1 MSDYNIREA
10 FEKIEDELIDSMMRN
25 FSRHRAEETKEGYNW
40 IQWQAEQLKSLEE
53 YRKHNAKK
61 FGKRFKTIN
70 GKVEEMIRTAKADGN
85 ASQEAEILEAVKDG
99 FKAPKKPSAHSTAEF
114 FKVND
119 RKLDALIKS
128 TTDDLKR
135 AETAVLRMSNDKY
148 RKAIFNA
155 QVAMNTGAVTYEK
168 AVDIACKDMLNA
180 GLNCVE
186 YKNGARHTLSDYADM
201 AVKTANKRAY
211 LRGEGE
217 KRAEWGVSLV
227 VVNSRQ
233 GGCPDCAKYIG
244 KVFID
249 DVYSNGKKS
258 DGNYPLLSTAI
269 KNGLFHPRCKDST
282 STYYPEL
289 DDLDAPLSED
299 EIKELDRQRGIEEK
313 QQYAQRQA
321 ERFDRR
327 AEYSL
332 DEDNKRIAQ
341 TRANE
346 WHDRADMLEEKAKKA
361 GNSLPESVAKSQKT
375 VIMKP
380 GSDVVALENQR
391 YGRNKSTLVNKTYV
405 DSGEYKRKYDS
416 ATDNKEVNKSLYDCA
431 KKALKHRSGTAFEDM
446 YWIDG
451 ETGRVMLSVTD
462 SADERTITY
471 TDRIKKCIQTNNNVV
486 TIHTHPSSMPPSI
499 EDFNSCANNGYA
511 KCFVACHNGVLYGY
525 HSNEMINP
533 KLYNLYI
540 QKYMNGGFSEMEA
553 QVKTIKKLSQSFDIN
568 FWEVSYNG

>member
-40 IQWQAEQLKSLEE
+40 TQWQAEQLKSLEE

-168 AVDIACKDMLNA
+168 AVDMACKDMLNA

-341 TRANE
+341 TRADE

-361 GNSLPESVAKSQKT
+361 GNVNKITDESVAKSGKSGIIKEKSKKPITPITDKAISRIPKVDIEGYTEEQCLKIQKQH
-375 VIMKP
+375 KELLKF
-380 GSDVVALENQR
+380 SKEQN
-391 YGRNKSTLVNKTYV
+391 
-405 DSGEYKRKYDS
+405 E
-416 ATDNKEVNKSLYDCA
+416 NKEVAFVLKNDVSKMITEPIKGTDEKIDFGSALQGKDLFVMHNHPRNSSYSLNDIIEFIKNDSIKTFTIVKNDGNIEVLTKLKGYDRLSLLTELQRMG
-431 KKALKHRSGTAFEDM
+431 KK
-446 YWIDG
+446 
-451 ETGRVMLSVTD
+451 
-462 SADERTITY
+462 
-471 TDRIKKCIQTNNNVV
+471 RIKTGSDSEYRKVIDKFLSKHQ
-486 TIHTHPSSMPPSI
+486 
-499 EDFNSCANNGYA
+499 E
-511 KCFVACHNGVLYGY
+511 
-525 HSNEMINP
+525 
-533 KLYNLYI
+533 
-540 QKYMNGGFSEMEA
+540 GGLFEW
-553 QVKTIKKLSQSFDIN
+553 KK
-568 FWEVSYNG
+568 

>member
-1 MSDYNIREA
+1 MSDYNIKEA
-10 FEKIEDELIDSMMRN
+10 FERIENELIDSMMRN

-40 IQWQAEQLKSLEE
+40 TQWQAEQLKSFEE

-85 ASQEAEILEAVKDG
+85 ASKEAEILEAVKDG

-168 AVDIACKDMLNA
+168 AVDMACKDMLNA

-341 TRANE
+341 TRADE
-346 WHDRADMLEEKAKKA
+346 WHDRANTLEEKTKQFSLNTNEQKYYRPVFEEDISKTFERKIEGETITIDTRKA
-361 GNSLPESVAKSQKT
+361 NTLCDNVY
-375 VIMKP
+375 I
-380 GSDVVALENQR
+380 SDKVKL
-391 YGRNKSTLVNKTYV
+391 
-405 DSGEYKRKYDS
+405 KRKELHNFDMQVRKAFDMLGEVETSGKPEICIVTPEEMRVNAIASYMPMQNVLNVNS
-416 ATDNKEVNKSLYDCA
+416 AYFSTSDLSGLQENLACPQDGLSTILHELIHWQDAKNYRAKFGSINDYFEYCDYLNKIYAPKVEKL
-431 KKALKHRSGTAFEDM
+431 
-446 YWIDG
+446 I
-451 ETGRVMLSVTD
+451 
-462 SADERTITY
+462 
-471 TDRIKKCIQTNNNVV
+471 
-486 TIHTHPSSMPPSI
+486 
-499 EDFNSCANNGYA
+499 NNGYNIEDISEYA
-511 KCFVACHNGVLYGY
+511 FECLKDKAMDEVY
-525 HSNEMINP
+525 NEYRVS
-533 KLYNLYI
+533 KLL
-540 QKYMNGGFSEMEA
+540 G
-553 QVKTIKKLSQSFDIN
+553 
-568 FWEVSYNG
+568 

>member
-40 IQWQAEQLKSLEE
+40 TQWQAEQLKSLEE

-70 GKVEEMIRTAKADGN
+70 SKVEEMIRTAKADGN

-99 FKAPKKPSAHSTAEF
+99 FKAPKKPSEHSTAEF

-299 EIKELDRQRGIEEK
+299 EIKELDRRRGIEEK

-341 TRANE
+341 TRADE
-346 WHDRADMLEEKAKKA
+346 WHDRANTLEEKAKKA
-361 GNSLPESVAKSQKT
+361 GNSLHESVAKSSKSGIIKEKSKKPITPITDKAISRIPKVDIEGYTEEQCLKIQKQH
-375 VIMKP
+375 KELLKF
-380 GSDVVALENQR
+380 SKEQN
-391 YGRNKSTLVNKTYV
+391 
-405 DSGEYKRKYDS
+405 E
-416 ATDNKEVNKSLYDCA
+416 NKEVAFVLKNDVSKMITEPIKGTDEKIDFGSALQGKDLFVMHNHPRNSSYSLNDIIEFIKNDSIKTFTIVKNDGNIEVLTKLKGYDRLSLLTELQRMG
-431 KKALKHRSGTAFEDM
+431 KK
-446 YWIDG
+446 
-451 ETGRVMLSVTD
+451 
-462 SADERTITY
+462 
-471 TDRIKKCIQTNNNVV
+471 RIKTGSDSEYRKVIDKFLSKHQ
-486 TIHTHPSSMPPSI
+486 
-499 EDFNSCANNGYA
+499 E
-511 KCFVACHNGVLYGY
+511 
-525 HSNEMINP
+525 
-533 KLYNLYI
+533 
-540 QKYMNGGFSEMEA
+540 GGLFEW
-553 QVKTIKKLSQSFDIN
+553 KK
-568 FWEVSYNG
+568 

>member
-25 FSRHRAEETKEGYNW
+25 FSHHRAEETKEGYNW
-40 IQWQAEQLKSLEE
+40 TQWQAEQLKSLEE

-70 GKVEEMIRTAKADGN
+70 SKVEEMIRTAKADGN

-168 AVDIACKDMLNA
+168 AVDMACKDMLNA

-217 KRAEWGVSLV
+217 KRAECGVSLV

-258 DGNYPLLSTAI
+258 DGNYPLLSIAI

-282 STYYPEL
+282 STYYEGITTLGPVTPEEE
-289 DDLDAPLSED
+289 AEM
-299 EIKELDRQRGIEEK
+299 DRREQLETK

-341 TRANE
+341 TRADE
-346 WHDRADMLEEKAKKA
+346 WHDRADKLAEQKEDYIHKISDSESITKKEKSEITAEKAKTDVE
-361 GNSLPESVAKSQKT
+361 NSENGGIIKFEKGVTEEVQNAFNTEFEAMQEKFGKITTISRVGILNSKNSTDYGVFYDYTGELLLRFANKKNALSEHAQK
-375 VIMKP
+375 VPKMK
-380 GSDVVALENQR
+380 
-391 YGRNKSTLVNKTYV
+391 K
-405 DSGEYKRKYDS
+405 SGEWSS
-416 ATDNKEVNKSLYDCA
+416 AHPLHTFRHEIGHAIQLEHKLNDPLWDDKLDKIIDIMEEVNPEDVSLYGFTTLDEFISECIA
-431 KKALKHRSGTAFEDM
+431 ESMTKKARATSK
-446 YWIDG
+446 
-451 ETGRVMLSVTD
+451 RV
-462 SADERTITY
+462 A
-471 TDRIKKCIQTNNNVV
+471 RIIR
-486 TIHTHPSSMPPSI
+486 
-499 EDFNSCANNGYA
+499 
-511 KCFVACHNGVLYGY
+511 GV
-525 HSNEMINP
+525 
-533 KLYNLYI
+533 
-540 QKYMNGGFSEMEA
+540 
-553 QVKTIKKLSQSFDIN
+553 D
-568 FWEVSYNG
+568 

>member
-40 IQWQAEQLKSLEE
+40 TQWQAEQLKSLEE

-70 GKVEEMIRTAKADGN
+70 SKVEEMIRTAKADGN

-217 KRAEWGVSLV
+217 KRAEWGMSLV

-244 KVFID
+244 RVFID

-289 DDLDAPLSED
+289 DDLDAPLSDD

-346 WHDRADMLEEKAKKA
+346 WHDRADKLAEQKEDYIHKISDSESITKKEKFEINAEKAKTDVE
-361 GNSLPESVAKSQKT
+361 NSINSGIIKFEKGVTKEVQET
-375 VIMKP
+375 FNNE
-380 GSDVVALENQR
+380 LENMQKKFGKVTTISR
-391 YGRNKSTLVNKTYV
+391 VGILNSKNSTDYGAFYDN
-405 DSGEYKRKYDS
+405 SGELLLRFANKKNALSEHEQKAPKMKKSGEWSS
-416 ATDNKEVNKSLYDCA
+416 AHPLHTFRHEIGHAIQLEHKLNDPLWDDKLEKIIDIMEEVNPEDVSLYGFTTLDEFISECIA
-431 KKALKHRSGTAFEDM
+431 ESMTKKARATSK
-446 YWIDG
+446 
-451 ETGRVMLSVTD
+451 RV
-462 SADERTITY
+462 A
-471 TDRIKKCIQTNNNVV
+471 RIIR
-486 TIHTHPSSMPPSI
+486 
-499 EDFNSCANNGYA
+499 
-511 KCFVACHNGVLYGY
+511 GV
-525 HSNEMINP
+525 
-533 KLYNLYI
+533 
-540 QKYMNGGFSEMEA
+540 
-553 QVKTIKKLSQSFDIN
+553 D
-568 FWEVSYNG
+568 

>member
-40 IQWQAEQLKSLEE
+40 TQWQAEQLKSLEE

-70 GKVEEMIRTAKADGN
+70 SKVEEMIRTAKADGN

-168 AVDIACKDMLNA
+168 AVDMACKDMFNA

-249 DVYSNGKKS
+249 DVYSNGKKL

-269 KNGLFHPRCKDST
+269 ENGLFHPRCKDST

-341 TRANE
+341 TRADE
-346 WHDRADMLEEKAKKA
+346 WHDRANTLEEKAKKA
-361 GNSLPESVAKSQKT
+361 GNVNKITNESVAKSGKSGIIKEKSKKPITPITDKAISRIPKVDIEGYTEEQCLEIQKQH
-375 VIMKP
+375 KELLKF
-380 GSDVVALENQR
+380 SKEQN
-391 YGRNKSTLVNKTYV
+391 
-405 DSGEYKRKYDS
+405 E
-416 ATDNKEVNKSLYDCA
+416 NKEVAFVLKNDVSKMITEPIKGTDEKIDFGSALQGKDLFVMHNHPRNSSYSLNDIIEFIKNDSIKTFTIVKNDGNIEVLTKLKGYDRLSLLTELQRMG
-431 KKALKHRSGTAFEDM
+431 KK
-446 YWIDG
+446 
-451 ETGRVMLSVTD
+451 
-462 SADERTITY
+462 
-471 TDRIKKCIQTNNNVV
+471 RIKTGSDSEYRKVIDKFLSKHQ
-486 TIHTHPSSMPPSI
+486 
-499 EDFNSCANNGYA
+499 E
-511 KCFVACHNGVLYGY
+511 
-525 HSNEMINP
+525 
-533 KLYNLYI
+533 
-540 QKYMNGGFSEMEA
+540 GGLFEW
-553 QVKTIKKLSQSFDIN
+553 KK
-568 FWEVSYNG
+568 

>member
-1 MSDYNIREA
+1 MSDYNIKEA
-10 FEKIEDELIDSMMRN
+10 FERIENELIDSMMRN

-40 IQWQAEQLKSLEE
+40 TQWQAEQLKSLEE

-168 AVDIACKDMLNA
+168 AVDMACKDMLNA

-332 DEDNKRIAQ
+332 DEDNKRIVQ
-341 TRANE
+341 TRADE
-346 WHDRADMLEEKAKKA
+346 WHDRANTLEEKAKQFSLKTDEQKYYRPVFKEDISKTFERKIEGETITIDTHKA
-361 GNSLPESVAKSQKT
+361 NTLCDNVY
-375 VIMKP
+375 I
-380 GSDVVALENQR
+380 SDKIKL
-391 YGRNKSTLVNKTYV
+391 
-405 DSGEYKRKYDS
+405 KRKELHNFDMQVRKAFDMLGEVETSGKPEICIVTPEEMRVNAIASYMPMQNVLNVNS
-416 ATDNKEVNKSLYDCA
+416 AYFSTSDLSGLQENLACPQDGLSTILHELIHWQDAKNYRAKFGGINDYFEYCDYLNKIYAPKVEKL
-431 KKALKHRSGTAFEDM
+431 
-446 YWIDG
+446 I
-451 ETGRVMLSVTD
+451 
-462 SADERTITY
+462 
-471 TDRIKKCIQTNNNVV
+471 
-486 TIHTHPSSMPPSI
+486 
-499 EDFNSCANNGYA
+499 NNGYNIEDISEYA
-511 KCFVACHNGVLYGY
+511 FECLKDKAMDEVY
-525 HSNEMINP
+525 NEYRVS
-533 KLYNLYI
+533 KLL
-540 QKYMNGGFSEMEA
+540 G
-553 QVKTIKKLSQSFDIN
+553 
-568 FWEVSYNG
+568 

>member
-40 IQWQAEQLKSLEE
+40 TQWQAEQLKSLEE

-61 FGKRFKTIN
+61 FGKCFKTIN
-70 GKVEEMIRTAKADGN
+70 SKVEEMIRTAKADGN

-128 TTDDLKR
+128 TIDDLKR

-168 AVDIACKDMLNA
+168 AVDMACKDMLNA

-299 EIKELDRQRGIEEK
+299 EIKELDRQRGIEGK

-341 TRANE
+341 TRADE

-361 GNSLPESVAKSQKT
+361 ESVNKITAESVAKSGKSGIIKEKSKKPITPITDKAISCIPKVDIEGYTEEQCLEIQKQH
-375 VIMKP
+375 KELLKF
-380 GSDVVALENQR
+380 SKEQN
-391 YGRNKSTLVNKTYV
+391 
-405 DSGEYKRKYDS
+405 E
-416 ATDNKEVNKSLYDCA
+416 NKEVAFVLKNDVSKMITEPIKGTDEKIDFGSALQGKDLFVMHNHPRNSSYSLNDIIEFIKNDSIKTFTIVKNDGNIEVLTKLKGYDRLSLLTELQRMG
-431 KKALKHRSGTAFEDM
+431 KK
-446 YWIDG
+446 
-451 ETGRVMLSVTD
+451 
-462 SADERTITY
+462 
-471 TDRIKKCIQTNNNVV
+471 RIKTGSDSEYRKVIDKFLSKHQ
-486 TIHTHPSSMPPSI
+486 
-499 EDFNSCANNGYA
+499 E
-511 KCFVACHNGVLYGY
+511 
-525 HSNEMINP
+525 
-533 KLYNLYI
+533 
-540 QKYMNGGFSEMEA
+540 GGLFEW
-553 QVKTIKKLSQSFDIN
+553 KK
-568 FWEVSYNG
+568 

>member
-1 MSDYNIREA
+1 MSDYNIREV

-40 IQWQAEQLKSLEE
+40 TQWQAEQFKSLEE

-85 ASQEAEILEAVKDG
+85 ASQEAEILEAVKEG

-114 FKVND
+114 FKVNG

-341 TRANE
+341 TRADE
-346 WHDRADMLEEKAKKA
+346 WHDRANTLEEKTKQFSLNTNEQKYYRPVFEEDISKTFERKIEGETITIDTRKA
-361 GNSLPESVAKSQKT
+361 NTLCDNVY
-375 VIMKP
+375 I
-380 GSDVVALENQR
+380 SDKVKL
-391 YGRNKSTLVNKTYV
+391 
-405 DSGEYKRKYDS
+405 KRKELHNFDMQVRKAFDMLGEVETSGKPEICIVTPEEMRVNAIASYMPMQNVLNVNS
-416 ATDNKEVNKSLYDCA
+416 AYFSTSDLSGLQENLACPQDGLSTILHELIHWQDAKNYRAKFGSINDYFEYCDYLNKIYAPKVEKL
-431 KKALKHRSGTAFEDM
+431 
-446 YWIDG
+446 I
-451 ETGRVMLSVTD
+451 
-462 SADERTITY
+462 
-471 TDRIKKCIQTNNNVV
+471 
-486 TIHTHPSSMPPSI
+486 
-499 EDFNSCANNGYA
+499 NNGYNIEDISEYA
-511 KCFVACHNGVLYGY
+511 FECLKDKAMDEVY
-525 HSNEMINP
+525 NEYRVS
-533 KLYNLYI
+533 KLL
-540 QKYMNGGFSEMEA
+540 G
-553 QVKTIKKLSQSFDIN
+553 
-568 FWEVSYNG
+568 

>member
-1 MSDYNIREA
+1 MSDYSIKEA
-10 FEKIEDELIDSMMRN
+10 FERIENELIDSMMRN

-40 IQWQAEQLKSLEE
+40 TQWQAEQLKSLEE
-53 YRKHNAKK
+53 YRRKNAKK
-61 FGKRFKTIN
+61 FGKRFKSIN
-70 GKVEEMIRTAKADGN
+70 SKVEEMIRTAKADG
-85 ASQEAEILEAVKDG
+85 SSDQEAEILETVKNG
-99 FKAPKKPSAHSTAEF
+99 FKPPEKPSKHSTGEF

-119 RKLDALIKS
+119 RKLDALVKS

-244 KVFID
+244 RVFID

-341 TRANE
+341 KRADE
-346 WHDRADMLEEKAKKA
+346 WHDRADKLAEQKEDYIHKISDSESITKKEKSEINAEKAKTDVE
-361 GNSLPESVAKSQKT
+361 NSINSGIIEFEKGVTKEVQET
-375 VIMKP
+375 FNNE
-380 GSDVVALENQR
+380 LENMQKKFGKVTTISSVGVLNSKNSTD
-391 YGRNKSTLVNKTYV
+391 YGAFYDN
-405 DSGEYKRKYDS
+405 SGELLLRFANKKNALSEHEQKAQKMKKSGEWSS
-416 ATDNKEVNKSLYDCA
+416 AHPLHTFRHEIGHAIQLEHKLNDPLWDDKLEKIIDIMEEVNPEDVSLYGFTTLDEFISECIA
-431 KKALKHRSGTAFEDM
+431 ESMTKKARATSK
-446 YWIDG
+446 
-451 ETGRVMLSVTD
+451 RV
-462 SADERTITY
+462 A
-471 TDRIKKCIQTNNNVV
+471 RIIR
-486 TIHTHPSSMPPSI
+486 
-499 EDFNSCANNGYA
+499 
-511 KCFVACHNGVLYGY
+511 GV
-525 HSNEMINP
+525 
-533 KLYNLYI
+533 
-540 QKYMNGGFSEMEA
+540 
-553 QVKTIKKLSQSFDIN
+553 D
-568 FWEVSYNG
+568 

>member
-40 IQWQAEQLKSLEE
+40 TQWQAEQLKSLEE

-61 FGKRFKTIN
+61 LGKRFKTIN
-70 GKVEEMIRTAKADGN
+70 SKVEEMIRTAKADGN

-168 AVDIACKDMLNA
+168 AVDMACKDMLNA

-249 DVYSNGKKS
+249 DVCSNGNKS

-341 TRANE
+341 TRADE

-375 VIMKP
+375 VIMKS

>member
-10 FEKIEDELIDSMMRN
+10 FEKIEDELINSMMRN

-40 IQWQAEQLKSLEE
+40 TQWQAEQLKSLEE

-99 FKAPKKPSAHSTAEF
+99 FKAPKKPSAHSIAEF

-128 TTDDLKR
+128 TTDDLKK

-233 GGCPDCAKYIG
+233 GGCPSCAKYIG

-341 TRANE
+341 TRADE
-346 WHDRADMLEEKAKKA
+346 WHDRANTLEEKAKKA
-361 GNSLPESVAKSQKT
+361 GNVNKITAESVAKSGKSVIIKEKSKKPITPITDKAISRIPKVDIEGYTEEQCLKIQKQH
-375 VIMKP
+375 KELLKF
-380 GSDVVALENQR
+380 SKEQN
-391 YGRNKSTLVNKTYV
+391 
-405 DSGEYKRKYDS
+405 E
-416 ATDNKEVNKSLYDCA
+416 NKEVAFVLKNDVSKMITEPIKGTDEKIDFGSALQGKDLFVMHNHPRNSSYSLNDIIEFIKNDSIKTFTIVKNDGNIEVLTKLKEYDRLSLLTELQRMG
-431 KKALKHRSGTAFEDM
+431 KK
-446 YWIDG
+446 
-451 ETGRVMLSVTD
+451 
-462 SADERTITY
+462 
-471 TDRIKKCIQTNNNVV
+471 RIKTGSDSEYRKVIDKFLSKHQ
-486 TIHTHPSSMPPSI
+486 
-499 EDFNSCANNGYA
+499 E
-511 KCFVACHNGVLYGY
+511 
-525 HSNEMINP
+525 
-533 KLYNLYI
+533 
-540 QKYMNGGFSEMEA
+540 GGLFEW
-553 QVKTIKKLSQSFDIN
+553 KK
-568 FWEVSYNG
+568 

>member
-1 MSDYNIREA
+1 MSDYNIREV

-40 IQWQAEQLKSLEE
+40 TQWQAEQLKSLEE

-70 GKVEEMIRTAKADGN
+70 SKVEEMIRTAKADGN

-168 AVDIACKDMLNA
+168 AVDMACKDMLNA

-282 STYYPEL
+282 STHYPEL

-332 DEDNKRIAQ
+332 DKDNKRIVQ
-341 TRANE
+341 TRADE
-346 WHDRADMLEEKAKKA
+346 WHDRANILEEKAKQFSLKTDEQKYYRPVFKEDISKTFERKIEGETITIDTHKA
-361 GNSLPESVAKSQKT
+361 NTLCDNVY
-375 VIMKP
+375 I
-380 GSDVVALENQR
+380 SDKVKL
-391 YGRNKSTLVNKTYV
+391 
-405 DSGEYKRKYDS
+405 KRKELHNFDMQVRKAFDMLGEVETSGKPEICIVTPEEMRVNAIASYMPMQNVLNVNS
-416 ATDNKEVNKSLYDCA
+416 AYFSTSDLSGLQENLACPQDRLSTILHELIHWQDAKNYRAKFGSINDYFEYCDYLNKIYAPKVEKL
-431 KKALKHRSGTAFEDM
+431 
-446 YWIDG
+446 I
-451 ETGRVMLSVTD
+451 
-462 SADERTITY
+462 
-471 TDRIKKCIQTNNNVV
+471 
-486 TIHTHPSSMPPSI
+486 
-499 EDFNSCANNGYA
+499 NNGYNIEDISEYA
-511 KCFVACHNGVLYGY
+511 FECLKDKAMDEVY
-525 HSNEMINP
+525 NEYRVS
-533 KLYNLYI
+533 KLL
-540 QKYMNGGFSEMEA
+540 G
-553 QVKTIKKLSQSFDIN
+553 
-568 FWEVSYNG
+568 

>member
-1 MSDYNIREA
+1 MSDYNIKEA
-10 FEKIEDELIDSMMRN
+10 FERIENELIDSMMRN

-40 IQWQAEQLKSLEE
+40 TQWQAEQLKSLEE

-70 GKVEEMIRTAKADGN
+70 SKVEEMIRTAKADGN

-168 AVDIACKDMLNA
+168 AVDMACKDMFNA

-282 STYYPEL
+282 STFYPEL

-341 TRANE
+341 TRADE
-346 WHDRADMLEEKAKKA
+346 WHDRANTLEEKAKQFSLNTNEQKYYRPVFEEDISKTFERKIEGETITIDTHKA
-361 GNSLPESVAKSQKT
+361 NTLCDNVY
-375 VIMKP
+375 I
-380 GSDVVALENQR
+380 SDKVKL
-391 YGRNKSTLVNKTYV
+391 
-405 DSGEYKRKYDS
+405 KRKELHNFDMQVRKAFDMLGEVETSGKPEICIVTPEEMRVNAIASYMPMQNVLNVNS
-416 ATDNKEVNKSLYDCA
+416 AYFSTSDLSGLQENLACPQDRLSTILHELIHWQDAKNYRAKFGGINDYFEYCDYLNKIYAPKVEKL
-431 KKALKHRSGTAFEDM
+431 
-446 YWIDG
+446 I
-451 ETGRVMLSVTD
+451 
-462 SADERTITY
+462 
-471 TDRIKKCIQTNNNVV
+471 
-486 TIHTHPSSMPPSI
+486 
-499 EDFNSCANNGYA
+499 NNGYNIEDISEYA
-511 KCFVACHNGVLYGY
+511 FECLKDKAMDEVY
-525 HSNEMINP
+525 NEYRVS
-533 KLYNLYI
+533 KLL
-540 QKYMNGGFSEMEA
+540 G
-553 QVKTIKKLSQSFDIN
+553 
-568 FWEVSYNG
+568 

>member
-40 IQWQAEQLKSLEE
+40 TQWQAEQLKSLEE

-70 GKVEEMIRTAKADGN
+70 SKVEEMIRTAKADGN
-85 ASQEAEILEAVKDG
+85 ASQEAEVLEAVKDG
-99 FKAPKKPSAHSTAEF
+99 FKAPKKPSEHSTAEF

-341 TRANE
+341 TRADE
-346 WHDRADMLEEKAKKA
+346 WHDRANTLEEKAKQFSLNTNEQKYYRPVFEEDISKTFERKIEGETITIDTHKA
-361 GNSLPESVAKSQKT
+361 NTLCDNVY
-375 VIMKP
+375 I
-380 GSDVVALENQR
+380 SDKVKL
-391 YGRNKSTLVNKTYV
+391 
-405 DSGEYKRKYDS
+405 KRKELHNFDMQVRKAFDMLGEVETSGKPEICIVTPEEMRVNAIASYMPMQNVLNVNS
-416 ATDNKEVNKSLYDCA
+416 AYFSTSDLSGLQENLACPQDRLSTILHELIHWQDAKNYRAKFGGINDYFEYCDYLNKIYAPKVEKL
-431 KKALKHRSGTAFEDM
+431 
-446 YWIDG
+446 I
-451 ETGRVMLSVTD
+451 
-462 SADERTITY
+462 
-471 TDRIKKCIQTNNNVV
+471 
-486 TIHTHPSSMPPSI
+486 
-499 EDFNSCANNGYA
+499 NNGYNIEDISEYA
-511 KCFVACHNGVLYGY
+511 FECLKDKAMDEVY
-525 HSNEMINP
+525 NEYRVS
-533 KLYNLYI
+533 KLL
-540 QKYMNGGFSEMEA
+540 G
-553 QVKTIKKLSQSFDIN
+553 
-568 FWEVSYNG
+568 

>member
-1 MSDYNIREA
+1 MSDYNIKEA
-10 FEKIEDELIDSMMRN
+10 FERIENELIDSMMRN

-40 IQWQAEQLKSLEE
+40 TQWQAEQLKSLEE

-61 FGKRFKTIN
+61 FGKRFKAIN
-70 GKVEEMIRTAKADGN
+70 SKVEEMIRTAKADGN

-128 TTDDLKR
+128 TTDDFKR

-341 TRANE
+341 TRADE

-375 VIMKP
+375 VIMKS

>member
-1 MSDYNIREA
+1 MDYDISKA
-10 FEKIEDELIDSMMRN
+10 FEKIENELISSMIRN
-25 FSRHRAEETKEGYNW
+25 FKNHRVEEDKNNFCWT
-40 IQWQAEQLKSLEE
+40 QWQAEQLKSLEE

-70 GKVEEMIRTAKADGN
+70 SKVEEMIRTAKADGN

-168 AVDIACKDMLNA
+168 AVDIACKDMINA

-249 DVYSNGKKS
+249 DVYSNGTKS
-258 DGNYPLLSTAI
+258 DGNYPLLSIAI

-282 STYYPEL
+282 STYYEEITTLEPVSPEEE
-289 DDLDAPLSED
+289 AEM
-299 EIKELDRQRGIEEK
+299 DRRERLEEK

-321 ERFDRR
+321 ERFDRH

-341 TRANE
+341 TRADE
-346 WHDRADMLEEKAKKA
+346 WHDRADMFEEKAKKA
-361 GNSLPESVAKSQKT
+361 GNVNKITAESVAKSGNSGIIKEKSKKPITPITDKAISRIPKVDIEGYTEEQCLEIQKQH
-375 VIMKP
+375 KELLKF
-380 GSDVVALENQR
+380 SKEQN
-391 YGRNKSTLVNKTYV
+391 
-405 DSGEYKRKYDS
+405 E
-416 ATDNKEVNKSLYDCA
+416 NKEVAFVLKNDVSKMITEPIKGTDEKIDFGSALQGKDLFVMHNHPRNSSYSLNDIIEFIKNNSIKTFTIVKNDGNIEVLTKLKGYDRLSLLTELQRMG
-431 KKALKHRSGTAFEDM
+431 KK
-446 YWIDG
+446 
-451 ETGRVMLSVTD
+451 
-462 SADERTITY
+462 
-471 TDRIKKCIQTNNNVV
+471 RIKTGSDSEYRKVIDKFLSKHQ
-486 TIHTHPSSMPPSI
+486 
-499 EDFNSCANNGYA
+499 E
-511 KCFVACHNGVLYGY
+511 
-525 HSNEMINP
+525 
-533 KLYNLYI
+533 
-540 QKYMNGGFSEMEA
+540 GGLFEW
-553 QVKTIKKLSQSFDIN
+553 KK
-568 FWEVSYNG
+568 

>member
-40 IQWQAEQLKSLEE
+40 TQWQAEQLKSLEE

-70 GKVEEMIRTAKADGN
+70 SKVEEMIRTAKADGN

-168 AVDIACKDMLNA
+168 AVDMACKDMFNA

-249 DVYSNGKKS
+249 DVYSNGKKL

-269 KNGLFHPRCKDST
+269 ENGLFHPRCKDST

-341 TRANE
+341 TRADE
-346 WHDRADMLEEKAKKA
+346 WHDRANTLEEKAKQFSLNTNEQKYYRPVFEEDISKTFERKIEGETITIDTHK
-361 GNSLPESVAKSQKT
+361 GNTLCDNVY
-375 VIMKP
+375 I
-380 GSDVVALENQR
+380 SDKVKL
-391 YGRNKSTLVNKTYV
+391 
-405 DSGEYKRKYDS
+405 KRKELHNFDMQVRKAFDMLGEVETSGKPEICIVTPEEMRVNAIASYMPMQNVLNVNS
-416 ATDNKEVNKSLYDCA
+416 AYFSTSDLSGLQENLACPQDRLSTILHELIHWQDAKNYRAKFGSINDYFEYCDYLNKIYAPKVEKL
-431 KKALKHRSGTAFEDM
+431 
-446 YWIDG
+446 I
-451 ETGRVMLSVTD
+451 
-462 SADERTITY
+462 
-471 TDRIKKCIQTNNNVV
+471 
-486 TIHTHPSSMPPSI
+486 
-499 EDFNSCANNGYA
+499 NNGYNIEDISEYA
-511 KCFVACHNGVLYGY
+511 FECLKDKAMDEVY
-525 HSNEMINP
+525 NEYRVS
-533 KLYNLYI
+533 KLL
-540 QKYMNGGFSEMEA
+540 G
-553 QVKTIKKLSQSFDIN
+553 
-568 FWEVSYNG
+568 

>member
-1 MSDYNIREA
+1 MSDYSIKEA
-10 FEKIEDELIDSMMRN
+10 FERIENELIDSMMRN
-25 FSRHRAEETKEGYNW
+25 FSRHRAEEIKEGYNW
-40 IQWQAEQLKSLEE
+40 SQWQAEQLKSLEE

-70 GKVEEMIRTAKADGN
+70 SKVEEMIRTAKADG
-85 ASQEAEILEAVKDG
+85 SSDQEAEILETVKNG
-99 FKAPKKPSAHSTAEF
+99 FKPPEKPSAHSTGEF
-114 FKVND
+114 FKVNE
-119 RKLDALIKS
+119 RKLDALVKS

-148 RKAIFNA
+148 RKAIYNA
-155 QVAMNTGAVTYEK
+155 QVAMNTGAVTYEQ

-186 YKNGARHTLSDYADM
+186 YKNGARHTLPDYADM

-217 KRAEWGVSLV
+217 TRAEWGMSLV

-299 EIKELDRQRGIEEK
+299 EIKELDRQRGIEGK

-341 TRANE
+341 TRADE

-361 GNSLPESVAKSQKT
+361 ESVNKITAESVAKSGKSGIIKEKSKKPITPITDKAISCIPKVDIEGYTEEQCLEIQKQH
-375 VIMKP
+375 KELLKF
-380 GSDVVALENQR
+380 SKEQN
-391 YGRNKSTLVNKTYV
+391 
-405 DSGEYKRKYDS
+405 E
-416 ATDNKEVNKSLYDCA
+416 NKEVAFVLKNDVSKMITEPIKGTDEKIDFGSALQGKDLFVMHNHPRNSSYSLNDIIEFIKNDSIKTFTIVKNDGNIEVLTKLKGYDRLSLLTELQRMG
-431 KKALKHRSGTAFEDM
+431 KK
-446 YWIDG
+446 
-451 ETGRVMLSVTD
+451 
-462 SADERTITY
+462 
-471 TDRIKKCIQTNNNVV
+471 RIKTGSDSEYRKVIDKFLSKHQ
-486 TIHTHPSSMPPSI
+486 
-499 EDFNSCANNGYA
+499 E
-511 KCFVACHNGVLYGY
+511 
-525 HSNEMINP
+525 
-533 KLYNLYI
+533 
-540 QKYMNGGFSEMEA
+540 GGLFEW
-553 QVKTIKKLSQSFDIN
+553 KK
-568 FWEVSYNG
+568 

>member
-40 IQWQAEQLKSLEE
+40 TQWQAEQLKSLEE

-70 GKVEEMIRTAKADGN
+70 SKVEEMIRTAKADGN

-168 AVDIACKDMLNA
+168 AVDMACKDMLNA

-327 AEYSL
+327 AEYIL
-332 DEDNKRIAQ
+332 DKDNKRIAR
-341 TRANE
+341 TRADE
-346 WHDRADMLEEKAKKA
+346 WHDRANILEEKAKQFSLKTDEQKYYRPVFKEDISKTFERKIEGETITIDTRKA
-361 GNSLPESVAKSQKT
+361 NALCDNVY
-375 VIMKP
+375 I
-380 GSDVVALENQR
+380 SDKVKL
-391 YGRNKSTLVNKTYV
+391 
-405 DSGEYKRKYDS
+405 KRKELHDFDMQVRKAFDMLGEVETSGKPDICIISPEEMRVNAIASYMPMQNVLNVNS
-416 ATDNKEVNKSLYDCA
+416 AYFSTSDLSGLQENLACPQDGLSTILHELIHWQDAKNYRAKFGSINDYFEYCDYLNKIYAPKVEKL
-431 KKALKHRSGTAFEDM
+431 
-446 YWIDG
+446 I
-451 ETGRVMLSVTD
+451 
-462 SADERTITY
+462 
-471 TDRIKKCIQTNNNVV
+471 
-486 TIHTHPSSMPPSI
+486 
-499 EDFNSCANNGYA
+499 NNGYNIEDISEYA
-511 KCFVACHNGVLYGY
+511 FECLKDKAMDEVY
-525 HSNEMINP
+525 NEYRVS
-533 KLYNLYI
+533 KLL
-540 QKYMNGGFSEMEA
+540 G
-553 QVKTIKKLSQSFDIN
+553 
-568 FWEVSYNG
+568 

>member
-1 MSDYNIREA
+1 MSDYNIREV

-40 IQWQAEQLKSLEE
+40 TQWQAEQLKSLEE

-70 GKVEEMIRTAKADGN
+70 SKVEEMIRTAKADGN

-128 TTDDLKR
+128 TIDDLKR

-168 AVDIACKDMLNA
+168 AVDMACKDMLNA

-327 AEYSL
+327 AKYSL

-341 TRANE
+341 TRADE
-346 WHDRADMLEEKAKKA
+346 WHDRANTLEEKAKQFSLKTDEQKYYRPVFKEDISKTFERKIEGETITIDTRKA
-361 GNSLPESVAKSQKT
+361 NALCDNVY
-375 VIMKP
+375 I
-380 GSDVVALENQR
+380 SDKVKL
-391 YGRNKSTLVNKTYV
+391 
-405 DSGEYKRKYDS
+405 KRKELHDFDMQVRKAFDMLGEVETSGKPDICIISPEEMRVNAIASYMPMQNVLNVNS
-416 ATDNKEVNKSLYDCA
+416 AYFSTSDLSDLQENLACPQDGLSTILHELIHWQDAKNYRAKFGGINDYFEYCDYLNKIYAPKVEKL
-431 KKALKHRSGTAFEDM
+431 
-446 YWIDG
+446 I
-451 ETGRVMLSVTD
+451 
-462 SADERTITY
+462 
-471 TDRIKKCIQTNNNVV
+471 
-486 TIHTHPSSMPPSI
+486 
-499 EDFNSCANNGYA
+499 NNGYNIEDISEYA
-511 KCFVACHNGVLYGY
+511 FECLKDKAMDEVY
-525 HSNEMINP
+525 NEYRVS
-533 KLYNLYI
+533 KLL
-540 QKYMNGGFSEMEA
+540 G
-553 QVKTIKKLSQSFDIN
+553 
-568 FWEVSYNG
+568 

>member
-10 FEKIEDELIDSMMRN
+10 FEKIEDELINSMMRN

-40 IQWQAEQLKSLEE
+40 TQWQAEQLKSLEE

-168 AVDIACKDMLNA
+168 AVDMACKDMLNA

-282 STYYPEL
+282 STFYPEL

-332 DEDNKRIAQ
+332 DGDNKRIAQ
-341 TRANE
+341 TRADE
-346 WHDRADMLEEKAKKA
+346 WHDRANTLEEKAKQFSLKTDEQKYYRPVFKEDISKTFERKIEGETITIDTHKA
-361 GNSLPESVAKSQKT
+361 NTLCDNVY
-375 VIMKP
+375 I
-380 GSDVVALENQR
+380 SDKVKL
-391 YGRNKSTLVNKTYV
+391 
-405 DSGEYKRKYDS
+405 KRKELHDFDMQVRKAFDMLGEVETSGKPEICIVTPEEMRVNAIASYMPMQNVLNVNS
-416 ATDNKEVNKSLYDCA
+416 AYFSTSDLSGLQENLACPQDRLSTILHELIHWQDAKNYRAKFGSINDYFEYCDYLNKIYAPKVEKL
-431 KKALKHRSGTAFEDM
+431 
-446 YWIDG
+446 I
-451 ETGRVMLSVTD
+451 
-462 SADERTITY
+462 
-471 TDRIKKCIQTNNNVV
+471 
-486 TIHTHPSSMPPSI
+486 
-499 EDFNSCANNGYA
+499 NNGYNIEDISEYA
-511 KCFVACHNGVLYGY
+511 FECLKDKAMDEVY
-525 HSNEMINP
+525 NEYRVS
-533 KLYNLYI
+533 KLL
-540 QKYMNGGFSEMEA
+540 G
-553 QVKTIKKLSQSFDIN
+553 
-568 FWEVSYNG
+568 

>member
-40 IQWQAEQLKSLEE
+40 TQWQAEQLKSLEE

-155 QVAMNTGAVTYEK
+155 QVSMNTGAVTYEK
-168 AVDIACKDMLNA
+168 AVDMACKDMLNA

-332 DEDNKRIAQ
+332 DKDNKRIAQ
-341 TRANE
+341 TRADE
-346 WHDRADMLEEKAKKA
+346 WHDRANILEEKAKQFSLKTDEQKYYRPVFKEDISKTFERKIEGETITIDTRKA
-361 GNSLPESVAKSQKT
+361 NTLCDT
-375 VIMKP
+375 VYI
-380 GSDVVALENQR
+380 SDKVKL
-391 YGRNKSTLVNKTYV
+391 
-405 DSGEYKRKYDS
+405 KRKELHNFDMQVRKAFDMLGEVETSGKPDICIISPEEMRVNAIASYMPMQNVLNVNS
-416 ATDNKEVNKSLYDCA
+416 AYFSTSDLSDLQENLACPQDGLSTILHELIHWQDAKNYRAKFGSINDYFEYCDYLNKIYAPKVEKL
-431 KKALKHRSGTAFEDM
+431 
-446 YWIDG
+446 I
-451 ETGRVMLSVTD
+451 
-462 SADERTITY
+462 
-471 TDRIKKCIQTNNNVV
+471 
-486 TIHTHPSSMPPSI
+486 
-499 EDFNSCANNGYA
+499 NNGYNIEDISEYA
-511 KCFVACHNGVLYGY
+511 FECLKDKAMDEVY
-525 HSNEMINP
+525 NEYRVS
-533 KLYNLYI
+533 KLL
-540 QKYMNGGFSEMEA
+540 G
-553 QVKTIKKLSQSFDIN
+553 
-568 FWEVSYNG
+568 

>member
-1 MSDYNIREA
+1 MSDYNIKEA
-10 FEKIEDELIDSMMRN
+10 FERIENELIDSMMRN

-40 IQWQAEQLKSLEE
+40 TQWQAEQLKSLEE

-70 GKVEEMIRTAKADGN
+70 SKVEEMIRTAKADGN

-233 GGCPDCAKYIG
+233 GGCPNCAKYIG

-299 EIKELDRQRGIEEK
+299 KIKGLDRQRGIEEK

-332 DEDNKRIAQ
+332 DKDNKRIAQ
-341 TRANE
+341 TRADE
-346 WHDRADMLEEKAKKA
+346 WHDRANTLEEKVKKA
-361 GNSLPESVAKSQKT
+361 GNVNKITAESVAKSGKSVIIKEKSKKPITPITDKAISRIPKVDIEGYTEEQCLEIQKQH
-375 VIMKP
+375 KELLKF
-380 GSDVVALENQR
+380 SKEQN
-391 YGRNKSTLVNKTYV
+391 
-405 DSGEYKRKYDS
+405 E
-416 ATDNKEVNKSLYDCA
+416 NKEVAFVLKNDVSKMITEPIKGTDEKIDFGSALQGKDLFVMHNHPRNSSYSLNDIIEFIKNDSIKTFTIVKNDGNIEVLTKLKGYDRLSLLTELQRME
-431 KKALKHRSGTAFEDM
+431 KK
-446 YWIDG
+446 
-451 ETGRVMLSVTD
+451 
-462 SADERTITY
+462 
-471 TDRIKKCIQTNNNVV
+471 RIKTGSDSEYRKVIDKFLSKHQ
-486 TIHTHPSSMPPSI
+486 
-499 EDFNSCANNGYA
+499 E
-511 KCFVACHNGVLYGY
+511 
-525 HSNEMINP
+525 
-533 KLYNLYI
+533 
-540 QKYMNGGFSEMEA
+540 GGLFEW
-553 QVKTIKKLSQSFDIN
+553 KK
-568 FWEVSYNG
+568 

>member
-1 MSDYNIREA
+1 MSDYNIKEA
-10 FEKIEDELIDSMMRN
+10 FERIENELIDSMMRN

-40 IQWQAEQLKSLEE
+40 TQWQAEQLKSLEE

-114 FKVND
+114 FKMND

-168 AVDIACKDMLNA
+168 AVDMACKDMLNA

-341 TRANE
+341 TRADE

-361 GNSLPESVAKSQKT
+361 ESVNKITAESVAKSGKSGIIKEKSKKPITPITDKAISRIPKVDIEGYTEEQCLEIQKQH
-375 VIMKP
+375 KELLKF
-380 GSDVVALENQR
+380 SKEQN
-391 YGRNKSTLVNKTYV
+391 
-405 DSGEYKRKYDS
+405 E
-416 ATDNKEVNKSLYDCA
+416 NKEVAFVLKNDVSKMITEPIKGTDEKIDFGSALQGKDLFVMHNHPRNSSYSLNDIIEFIKNDSIKTFTIVKNDGNIEVLTKLKGYDRLSLLTELQRMG
-431 KKALKHRSGTAFEDM
+431 KK
-446 YWIDG
+446 
-451 ETGRVMLSVTD
+451 
-462 SADERTITY
+462 
-471 TDRIKKCIQTNNNVV
+471 RIKTGSDSEYRKVIDKFLSKHQ
-486 TIHTHPSSMPPSI
+486 
-499 EDFNSCANNGYA
+499 E
-511 KCFVACHNGVLYGY
+511 
-525 HSNEMINP
+525 
-533 KLYNLYI
+533 
-540 QKYMNGGFSEMEA
+540 GGLFEW
-553 QVKTIKKLSQSFDIN
+553 KK
-568 FWEVSYNG
+568 

>member
-10 FEKIEDELIDSMMRN
+10 FEKIEDELINSMMRN

-40 IQWQAEQLKSLEE
+40 TQWQAEQLKSLEE

-61 FGKRFKTIN
+61 FGKRFKNIN
-70 GKVEEMIRTAKADGN
+70 SKVEEMIRTAKADGN

-341 TRANE
+341 TRADE

-375 VIMKP
+375 VIMKSE
-380 GSDVVALENQR
+380 SDVVALENQR

>member
-1 MSDYNIREA
+1 MSDYNIKES
-10 FEKIEDELIDSMMRN
+10 FERIENELIDSMMRN

-40 IQWQAEQLKSLEE
+40 TQWQAEQLKSLEE

-70 GKVEEMIRTAKADGN
+70 SKVEEMIRTAKADGN

-148 RKAIFNA
+148 RKAIYNA
-155 QVAMNTGAVTYEK
+155 QVAMNTGAVTYEQ

-282 STYYPEL
+282 STYYEEITTLEPVSPEEE
-289 DDLDAPLSED
+289 AEM
-299 EIKELDRQRGIEEK
+299 DRRERLEEK

-346 WHDRADMLEEKAKKA
+346 WHDRADRLEEKVNKA
-361 GNSLPESVAKSQKT
+361 ESNSSENVAKSGESGIIKEKSKKPITPITDKAISRIPKVDIEGYTEEQCLEIQKQH
-375 VIMKP
+375 KELLKF
-380 GSDVVALENQR
+380 SKEQN
-391 YGRNKSTLVNKTYV
+391 
-405 DSGEYKRKYDS
+405 E
-416 ATDNKEVNKSLYDCA
+416 NKEVAFVLKNDVSKMITEPIKGTDEKIDFGSALQGKDLFVMHNHPRNSSYSLNDIIEFIKNDSIKTFTIVKNDGNIEVLTKLKGYDRLSLLTELQRMG
-431 KKALKHRSGTAFEDM
+431 KK
-446 YWIDG
+446 
-451 ETGRVMLSVTD
+451 
-462 SADERTITY
+462 
-471 TDRIKKCIQTNNNVV
+471 RIKTGSDSEYRKVIDKFLSKHQ
-486 TIHTHPSSMPPSI
+486 
-499 EDFNSCANNGYA
+499 E
-511 KCFVACHNGVLYGY
+511 
-525 HSNEMINP
+525 
-533 KLYNLYI
+533 
-540 QKYMNGGFSEMEA
+540 GGLFEW
-553 QVKTIKKLSQSFDIN
+553 KK
-568 FWEVSYNG
+568 